1 VFQALRMAVNDEI
14 GELERALSGGL
25 ELLKGGGRFAV
36 ITFESLT
43 DRIVKRFFA
52 AHVGRMVSL
61 QRGGA
66 EWEGVLPKVRAV
78 TRKAV
83 AAGKEELDLNPRARS
98 AKLRVIEKEQD

>member
-1 VFQALRMAVNDEI
+1 
-14 GELERALSGGL
+14 
-25 ELLKGGGRFAV
+25 
-36 ITFESLT
+36 
-43 DRIVKRFFA
+43 
-52 AHVGRMVSL
+52 MVSL